1 MTVRVQELPA
11 AAVEKHLDA
20 LAQLLLDAHES
31 GMALGLAA
39 PLSRE
44 GGRAA
49 YSDAAAKLS
58 PGERLLFA
66 AFDGDELVGAVQLD
80 RAEAGNG
87 RHRAEIR
94 RLVVRADRRGSGVG
108 RALMDAAS
116 DAARGLG
123 VRLLWLSTHEGTD
136 ADRIYERLGW
146 TRVGV
151 IPDYAELPNG
161 ELSGNAFYFRR
172 LPVDE

>member
-1 MTVRVQELPA
+1 MTMRVEQLNA
-11 AAVEKHLDA
+11 ADVTRHLES
-20 LAQLLLDAHES
+20 LASLLLDAHES

-39 PLSRE
+39 PLSLE
-44 GGRAA
+44 AAGAA
-49 YSDAAAKLS
+49 YADAAARLS
-58 PGERLLFA
+58 QSERLLFA
-66 AFDGDELVGAVQLD
+66 AFDGEEVVGAVQLD

-87 RHRAEIR
+87 RHRGEIR
-94 RLVVRADRRGSGVG
+94 RLVVRADRRGAGVG
-108 RALMDAAS
+108 RALMDTAT

-123 VRLLWLSTHEGTD
+123 LRLLWLSTHEGTD

-161 ELSGNAFYFRR
+161 ELSGNAFYFRK
-172 LPVDE
+172 L